1 MIDRRAFLSI
11 GAALLATGCAPG
23 QRAIELG
30 QELKALVDDPLQP
43 LSGLSVLVQHRGRS
57 VYEAQFGRR
66 WIAPAGSG
74 QKDLPITADTLFRV
88 ASLSKLVL
96 GVGAMRLVDAGR
108 LDLDADVSDVL
119 GYRLRNPRFPDQPLT
134 ARMFLTHTSSLTDEG
149 GLFVP
154 AGETMQHFLATRE
167 RCWADVKPGSFFQ
180 YSNLGYGFLAGLLER
195 ASGMRFDVFMQQQ
208 VLAPLAMQGGYEA
221 TQLPPEQLANVATL
235 YRKQGAGEKWNA
247 TGPWVA
253 QADDFHAEPPTA
265 TPGLDGYL
273 LGSNGSLFGPQGR
286 LRTRVRDLGT
296 IAAMFCAGG
305 TLADSTTFLS
315 KASIAAMTSERWRFD
330 EAAKNGDNLGGRFQ
344 AWGTGLQHYIDRS
357 APHWGDRLL
366 AEGGLT
372 AWGHHGFS
380 YGLQSGLMFE
390 PVSQTAV
397 IYVIGGHS
405 ADPGANRGR
414 YSSYPAWEEQVHQR
428 LWTRALDDRKV

>member
-1 MIDRRAFLSI
+1 M
-11 GAALLATGCAPG
+11 GAALLAPGCSPG
-23 QRAIELG
+23 LRAIELG

-43 LSGLSVLVQHRGRS
+43 LSGLSVLVQRRGRT

-74 QKDLPITADTLFRV
+74 QKDLPITPDTLFRV
-88 ASLSKLVL
+88 ASVSKLVL
-96 GVGAMRLVDAGR
+96 GLGAMRLADAGL

-119 GYRLRNPRFPDQPLT
+119 GYRLRNPRFPDVPLT
-134 ARMFLTHTSSLTDEG
+134 ARMFLSHTSSLTDEG
-149 GLFVP
+149 GLAVP
-154 AGETMQHFLATRE
+154 PGETMQRFLAAHE
-167 RCWADVKPGSFFQ
+167 RSWADTKPGRFFQ
-180 YSNLGYGFLAGLLER
+180 YSNFGYGVLAGLIER
-195 ASGMRFDVFMQQQ
+195 ASGLRFDVFMQQR
-208 VLAPLAMQGGYEA
+208 VLAPLAMQGGYDA
-221 TQLPPEQLANVATL
+221 TQLPPEQLADVATL
-235 YRKQGAGEKWNA
+235 YRKQGTDEKWNA
-247 TGPWVA
+247 AGPWIA
-253 QADDFHAEPPTA
+253 QADDFHAERPTA
-265 TPGLDGYL
+265 TPGLDGYV

-305 TLADSTTFLS
+305 ALADGSTFLS
-315 KASIAAMTSERWRFD
+315 KASIAAMTAERWRFD
-330 EAAKNGDNLGGRFQ
+330 EAAKDGDNLGGRFQ

-357 APHWGDRLL
+357 ASHWGDRLV
-366 AEGGLT
+366 ERGGLQ

-397 IYVIGGHS
+397 VYVISGHS

-428 LWTRALDDRKV
+428 LWTAALDGAKA